1 MYYRKEQKKQITL
14 NFKSHHPMKT
24 KVEVARNFY
33 KTANISSSSPEL
45 TEESYKVVDR
55 LLVNNGY
62 PDPRQFLEFRV
73 QSSGVRLSAEQR
85 SVTLKL
91 PYMSE
96 EISSKITKFIR
107 RKKLPITVV
116 FLPGIKLKDLFCSSR
131 PHDKRHCTISSC
143 QICPKIT
150 TERVDCSKICPILL
164 LIMRAHIYIYICPSV
179 LCLSSP

>member
-1 MYYRKEQKKQITL
+1 MTERCYRKEQKKQITL

-55 LLVNNGY
+55 LPVNNGY
-62 PDPRQFLEFRV
+62 PDPRQFLDFRV

-96 EISSKITKFIR
+96 EISS
-107 RKKLPITVV
+107 
-116 FLPGIKLKDLFCSSR
+116 LF
-131 PHDKRHCTISSC
+131 SC
-143 QICPKIT
+143 
-150 TERVDCSKICPILL
+150 RVSNSKISFVHLDHTINDIVLL
-164 LIMRAHIYIYICPSV
+164 APVRYFLRSQQKE
-179 LCLSSP
+179 